1 MVEPVKS
8 SPSSGADADSG
19 PKYSETAMRILD
31 AAEGLF
37 VELGLEATSL
47 RLITQK
53 AAVNLAAVNYHF
65 RSKDA
70 LFEAVFARRFAPWAR
85 ECLRELDALEAKVAA
100 GKAVF
105 DVEAVMMCYVR
116 PALALSKDP
125 SHGGAL
131 FVRLFSRVLV
141 ENHRQVRETL
151 SRDWGHL
158 VARYTLA
165 LGRALPR
172 LSSDEVAWRLHL
184 GLSVMFHAFAGNDIL
199 KLFGRSAVSARDPDL
214 IVKHVV
220 PFVVAGMSA
229 APNGRHPAA

>member
-1 MVEPVKS
+1 MKS
-8 SPSSGADADSG
+8 TPSFIDDSCLE
-19 PKYSETAMRILD
+19 PKYSETATRILD
-31 AAEGLF
+31 AAERLF
-37 VELGLEATSL
+37 VEFGLEATSL
-47 RLITQK
+47 RQITQQ

-65 RSKDA
+65 RSKNA

-85 ECLRELDALEAKVAA
+85 ECLHELDALEARVAA
-100 GKAVF
+100 GQGTI
-105 DVEAVMMCYVR
+105 DVESVVMCYVR
-116 PALALSKDP
+116 PAFALSKDP
-125 SHGGAL
+125 SRGGVM

-141 ENHRQVRETL
+141 ENHRQLREKL

-158 VARYTLA
+158 VTRYTDA

-172 LSSDEVAWRLHL
+172 LLSEEIAWRLHL
-184 GLSVMFHAFAGNDIL
+184 GFSVMFHAFAGNDIL

-229 APNGRHPAA
+229 TAGGKPSAA

>member
-1 MVEPVKS
+1 MEPVKS
-8 SPSSGADADSG
+8 IPPSVDESSLE
-19 PKYSETAMRILD
+19 PKYSDTATRILD
-31 AAEGLF
+31 AAERLF
-37 VELGLEATSL
+37 VEFGLEATSL
-47 RLITQK
+47 RQITQQ

-70 LFEAVFARRFAPWAR
+70 LFDAVFERRFAPWAR
-85 ECLRELDALEAKVAA
+85 ECLQELDALEARSAA
-100 GKAVF
+100 GQGTI
-105 DVEAVMMCYVR
+105 DVESVVMCYVR
-116 PALALSKDP
+116 PAFALSKDP
-125 SHGGAL
+125 SRGGAL

-141 ENHRQVRETL
+141 ENHRQLRERL

-158 VARYTLA
+158 VARYTAA

-172 LSSDEVAWRLHL
+172 LSSEEVVWRLHL
-184 GLSVMFHAFAGNDIL
+184 GFSVMFHAFAGNDIL

-229 APNGRHPAA
+229 TADGKPSAA